1 MSLTIDGKP
10 LKQLGLAL
18 LPGFQ
23 HPAAPPIRDYTVS
36 IPGRPGAYYF
46 GSDID
51 PLEFSL
57 PLIIKPKENRF
68 ELAVAI
74 RNTVATFIDPYG
86 KPKEVKLIYDY
97 EPDKYYLVRYSGS
110 LPIDRYFRMGKFELP
125 LIAYNPYAYSI
136 VESTKDALWGDDI
149 PFMSDI
155 PLGGSGASYVVTT
168 PQSLN
173 IDNLGSLV
181 VRPIVEISG
190 SATSLTLTIQGESFS
205 IGTFT
210 NSTILIDAERYA
222 AIKNGQNFLFQL
234 QGDLEKLELMPGAN
248 AINIGGSNLN
258 INIAFKYRAKYK

>member
-1 MSLTIDGKP
+1 MSLTIDGKR
-10 LKQLGLAL
+10 LNELSLAL

-51 PLEFSL
+51 PLEFKL
-57 PLIIKPKENRF
+57 PLIIKPQEDRYK
-68 ELAVAI
+68 LAAVI
-74 RNTVATFIDPYG
+74 RKMVSAFIDPYG

-97 EPDKYYLVRYSGS
+97 EPDKYYLARYSGS

-125 LIAYNPYAYSI
+125 LIAYDPHAYSI
-136 VESTKDALWGDDI
+136 VESAKGIKWGDHI
-149 PFMSDI
+149 PWASQI
-155 PLGGSGASYVVTT
+155 PIGLGRTSYTIT
-168 PQSLN
+168 SPQTLSIN
-173 IDNLGSLV
+173 NYGSLV
-181 VRPIVEISG
+181 IRPVIEISG
-190 SATSLTLTIQGESFS
+190 SATSLTLNIKGESFS

-234 QGDLEKLELMPGAN
+234 QGNLEKLELIPGAN
-248 AINIGGSNLN
+248 AIQIGGSNLN
-258 INIAFKYRAKYK
+258 INIAFKYRAKYI